1 MRDPK
6 LCEYWQLAE
15 TGPRTYDLVWLLNA
29 HEAMDME
36 DEMQRRAESA
46 RKQD

>member
-15 TGPRTYDLVWLLNA
+15 TGPRTYDLAWLLNA

-36 DEMQRRAESA
+36 EEMQRRAKAA

>member
-15 TGPRTYDLVWLLNA
+15 TGPRTYDLAWLLNA
-29 HEAMDME
+29 HEALDME
-36 DEMQRRAESA
+36 DEMQRRAEAA

>member
-1 MRDPK
+1 MRDPP

-15 TGPRTYDLVWLLNA
+15 TGPHTYSLATLMNM

-36 DEMQRRAESA
+36 EELLRRQRAASKE
-46 RKQD
+46 